1 MTTLSEKAVLIRVI
15 GSTWRGIR
23 TDKAI
28 AEGAATH
35 FDTTSDWVSGSKR
48 LVDPAVLK
56 APKKIL
62 GAARNYL
69 RGDSAG
75 PIDGEFITG
84 GLPTWDDKGWYIL
97 PNALNE
103 KVLRNLGEFQSRFD
117 AALED
122 LRDVLPSAIKRA
134 RDENPNLWSAD
145 DYAGG
150 SDDDANAAIIVSERY
165 SFDRELDVIP
175 DSGDIRVSASK
186 EFVDALKAEVE
197 GRANKRLKEV
207 TKHTRDT
214 VLSTLR
220 HFADSLSE
228 YDPENKRATAFRDST
243 VNRLRE
249 LVPVIRALNVEGDAR
264 LDSAADDILTVLGN
278 RTGETL
284 REDDADRAFVAAK
297 ANKLADNL
305 TSIFN

>member
-1 MTTLSEKAVLIRVI
+1 MRDAL
-15 GSTWRGIR
+15 
-23 TDKAI
+23 
-28 AEGAATH
+28 
-35 FDTTSDWVSGSKR
+35 
-48 LVDPAVLK
+48 PA
-56 APKKIL
+56 
-62 GAARNYL
+62 
-69 RGDSAG
+69 
-75 PIDGEFITG
+75 
-84 GLPTWDDKGWYIL
+84 
-97 PNALNE
+97 
-103 KVLRNLGEFQSRFD
+103 
-117 AALED
+117 
-122 LRDVLPSAIKRA
+122 AIKRA

-150 SDDDANAAIIVSERY
+150 NSDDANAAIIVAERY
-165 SFDRELDVIP
+165 SFDRELGVIP
-175 DSGDIRVSASK
+175 DSDDIRVSASK

-197 GRANKRLKEV
+197 GRANKRLEEV
-207 TKHTRDT
+207 ATHTRDT

-264 LDSAADDILTVLGN
+264 LDRAADDILTVLGN

-284 REDDADRAFVAAK
+284 REDDADRAVVAAK
-297 ANKLADNL
+297 ATKLADNL